1 MKISL
6 IEPLNVSKELI
17 DKFESEIHSLGHEF
31 RYYDDKTTD
40 INELRRRSDGQDI
53 VMIANNPYPKEVIDS
68 LENLKLLNVAFTGVD
83 HVDLDA
89 LKNKGAKLC
98 NASGYSDIAV
108 SELVIGLAINLFRN
122 IKISD
127 TSIRDSGLPIMGRE
141 LSGKTLGILGT
152 GNIGLRTAKLF
163 DAFGSEIL
171 GYDLN
176 ENEEFLAIGGKY
188 TSLEDI
194 LSKADILS
202 IHLPN
207 TKNTKG
213 FIGEKE
219 LKMMK
224 ESSILINCARG
235 PIVDNNALADALN
248 NGVIAGAGLDVFD
261 MEPPIPADYPL
272 LNAKNTVLTPHI
284 AYLTEESMVRR
295 AEIAFDNT
303 ISFLK
308 GEGKNL
314 IDL

>member
-68 LENLKLLNVAFTGVD
+68 LEDLKLLNVAFTGVD

-176 ENEEFLAIGGKY
+176 ENGKFLAIGGKY

-235 PIVDNNALADALN
+235 PIIDNNALADALN